1 LRGFKTTVRLENEA
15 FLSVN
20 RSFETLHRFAEDEA
34 AFSRAKALSNR
45 LARLADEDAAA
56 YRAFMEARGEEERRR
71 TIEVPQEVAAKADE
85 VALLAARVSRRLT
98 SGVVADAEAAEELAR
113 AAALVARRLAE
124 VNA

>member
-1 LRGFKTTVRLENEA
+1 
-15 FLSVN
+15 VN

-34 AFSRAKALSNR
+34 AVSRAKALSNR

-98 SGVVADAEAAEELAR
+98 SGVAADAEAAEELAR